1 MDKDLKEIIKQV
13 LLDYLDNGLQVS
25 VNLTM
30 ADSVGMAMRSDLIEK
45 AISDGLNGIADSIC
59 SSITGEITV
68 YQGDDT

>member
-45 AISDGLNGIADSIC
+45 AISDGLNGIADSIY